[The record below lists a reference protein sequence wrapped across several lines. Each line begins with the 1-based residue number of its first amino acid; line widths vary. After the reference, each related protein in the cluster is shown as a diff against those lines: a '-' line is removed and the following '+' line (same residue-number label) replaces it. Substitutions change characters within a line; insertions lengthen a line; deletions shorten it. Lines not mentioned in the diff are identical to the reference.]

1 MNHGNRKPY
10 RIWAAWVL
18 LFSFLTAAAVGC
30 ASHTEFGGRRVG
42 ATADWGPPPPG
53 Y

>member
-1 MNHGNRKPY
+1 MTHGNRKLI
-10 RIWAAWVL
+10 RIWAVWAL
-18 LFSFLTAAAVGC
+18 LLSLLTAAQSGC
-30 ASHTEFGGRRVG
+30 ATHTEFGGRRVG